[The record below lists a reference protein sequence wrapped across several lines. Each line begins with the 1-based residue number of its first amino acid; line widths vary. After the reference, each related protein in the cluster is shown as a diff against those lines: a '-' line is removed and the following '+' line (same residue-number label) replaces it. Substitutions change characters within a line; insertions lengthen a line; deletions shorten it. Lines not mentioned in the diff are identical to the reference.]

1 MILKKPE
8 IYGKLSIKEIFM
20 FSLKRFS
27 ILAVAAVI
35 AVSAVSAQTKS
46 GREMTVEESYL
57 QESIEL
63 MIIRETARAES
74 REQKLIALEYIKDAL
89 SRGNKNDEIRQTL
102 EFLSRE
108 GRMTVARENG
118 RVTNNFPDV
127 RRQAAKYLGQIGT
140 EEAQRTLMDITRI
153 ENEPMVL
160 QEAIKALGDI
170 GINDNNETVAH
181 IAWIVRK
188 FDTLNPDNLMA
199 IATID
204 AFEKIAKK
212 NNGLNSP
219 EAIQL
224 LVRISEGNYVTPVK
238 ERARQLL
245 ADLRSYG
252 TPGTISNK

>member
-1 MILKKPE
+1 LKKPE
-8 IYGKLSIKEIFM
+8 IYGKLLIKENLM
-20 FSLKRFS
+20 FLLKRFS
-27 ILAVAAVI
+27 VLALTAVVAVSA
-35 AVSAVSAQTKS
+35 AVSAVSAQTNS
-46 GREMTVEESYL
+46 GKEMTVEESYL

-74 REQKLIALEYIKDAL
+74 REQKLIALEYIRDAIG
-89 SRGNKNDEIRQTL
+89 RGNKNDEIRQTL
-102 EFLSRE
+102 DSLSRE
-108 GRMTVARENG
+108 GRRTVSRENG

-140 EEAQRTLMDITRI
+140 EEAQKSLMEITQF

-160 QEAIKALGDI
+160 QEAIKSLGDI
-170 GINDNNETVAH
+170 GFNNNNETVAH

-204 AFEKIAKK
+204 AFEKIAIK
-212 NNGLNSP
+212 NGGLNSP
-219 EAIQL
+219 EAIQI
-224 LVRISEGNYVTPVK
+224 LVRISEGNYVSPVR

-252 TPGTISNK
+252 N